1 MDPCV
6 EIPTLTDS
14 LFREREI
21 PTHQPH
27 CNPTNEISQQLQ
39 RDLTGLYTLHRPLA
53 YQVDKKQLRHANLPS
68 LVISALANINRHN
81 FSLSALGILPNEFRK
96 LLLKEGCD
104 PEPVIDSLRE
114 TFFWGSYRIWKRRKR
129 LVKSHWESK
138 AKTQR
143 KKPRRGKGN
152 NESAC
157 KNEFHFLRK
166 MADLSKKR
174 LTRCPCSHTQS
185 SKSVLPDIRDHLK
198 PNLEIPLRK
207 PSPYRPLSNTPT
219 LIPHLDHKHLPRS
232 HSEISRT
239 FTQSDIIRGE
249 HDRGK
254 KRKMVQLNLSNFI
267 LKKQRTGP

>member
-21 PTHQPH
+21 PTHQPR

-68 LVISALANINRHN
+68 LVRSALANINRHN

-114 TFFWGSYRIWKRRKR
+114 TFFWGSYRIWSSSPTGRAKPR
-129 LVKSHWESK
+129 LSVKNLGAGKVTTSQL
-138 AKTQR
+138 AKT
-143 KKPRRGKGN
+143 
-152 NESAC
+152 
-157 KNEFHFLRK
+157 
-166 MADLSKKR
+166 
-174 LTRCPCSHTQS
+174 S
-185 SKSVLPDIRDHLK
+185 SI
-198 PNLEIPLRK
+198 
-207 PSPYRPLSNTPT
+207 
-219 LIPHLDHKHLPRS
+219 
-232 HSEISRT
+232 
-239 FTQSDIIRGE
+239 F
-249 HDRGK
+249 
-254 KRKMVQLNLSNFI
+254 
-267 LKKQRTGP
+267 